1 MELITIKIETMCLT
15 VIDGKL
21 KGSRLG
27 YSGGGLEIWLSGAL
41 PVAKRDKVHFQAMS
55 EALARHI
62 PLIQFKRHG
71 AL

>member
-1 MELITIKIETMCLT
+1 MEIITIKIDTMSLT
-15 VIDGKL
+15 VIDGKI

-27 YSGGGLEIWLSGAL
+27 YSGGGLEIWLSGSL
-41 PVAKRDKVHFQAMS
+41 PVAKRDKVHYHAMQ